1 MGQRLYLFSDFFNFT
16 FKLDPTATHLKIVNN
31 SEGFTK
37 GVNSLLMFSL
47 AHSVVSSLLS
57 SKGGTVFDSL
67 GKESNIFNSSLKLC
81 LSIGQET
88 LGVDDSLLTL
98 SLGGGVG
105 ISVGG
110 GGGDLSLADNGVL
123 IMFGISSGLLGLGI
137 SDELIHKGNNI
148 INNTFGSEVNL

>member
-81 LSIGQET
+81 LGIGQET

-105 ISVGG
+105 ISGVGG
-110 GGGDLSLADNGVL
+110 AGDFLLTNDEILVVLSIGGGLFTLFL
-123 IMFGISSGLLGLGI
+123 
-137 SDELIHKGNNI
+137 SDELVDKSNNV